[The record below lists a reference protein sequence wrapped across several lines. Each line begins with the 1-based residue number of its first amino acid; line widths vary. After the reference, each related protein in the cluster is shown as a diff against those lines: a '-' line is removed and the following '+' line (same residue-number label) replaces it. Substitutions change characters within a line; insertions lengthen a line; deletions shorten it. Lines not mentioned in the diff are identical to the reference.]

1 MPAHQLETQGT
12 TARRGRTGNANGL
25 LYVFAV
31 WVHVLT
37 VCLWIGAMFF
47 GDPNS
52 TRFFSRLFERKLKG
66 IGWYAQ
72 AVLWVTGIY
81 MLHYR
86 GITLG
91 QMFSAEIA
99 SSWGRLLW
107 IKIAL
112 VLTLL
117 VFQITV
123 GNKPSKL
130 IYGYILV
137 AFAAVGVGV
146 LLVRPVI

>member
-1 MPAHQLETQGT
+1 MV
-12 TARRGRTGNANGL
+12 L
-25 LYVFAV
+25 LYVLAV

-37 VCLWIGAMFF
+37 VCVWIGAMFF
-47 GDPNS
+47 GDPDS
-52 TRFFSRLFERKLKG
+52 SRFFSRLFERKLKG

-72 AVLWVTGIY
+72 AVLWVTGIF

-86 GITLG
+86 GITLEE
-91 QMFSAEIA
+91 MFSADFVA
-99 SSWGRLLW
+99 STWGRLLW
-107 IKIAL
+107 IKIVL

-117 VFQITV
+117 AFQITV
-123 GNKPSKL
+123 RNKPSKL